1 MLFSELKKILSQKPK
16 VFIVTHK
23 SPDGDAMGSSLGL
36 ANFLIAKNCAV
47 TVVAPTEYPEFL
59 FWIKGNDKVKIWGKD
74 NDLIES
80 AAAEANV
87 IFCLD
92 FNALHRIDE
101 VGQLVANSS
110 AKKVMIDHHQQP
122 GDFADLTIS
131 DTSACST
138 AEMIYE
144 FIEDL
149 GETNLIDQAVAEA
162 LYCGIMTDTGSF
174 RFPSTSAKTHQIT
187 AKLIDTGM
195 DHSLIHRR
203 IYDSNSRSR
212 LTLIGHCLLNMECM
226 DDLGVA
232 IIKLSKEDHKKFNIK
247 KGDSEGIVNYG
258 LSMTHIKCSVFLRED
273 RGIVKMSFRS
283 KDDFD
288 VNQFARE
295 YFNGGGHINAA
306 GGMSKKTLEE
316 AVVDFKNNIKT
327 FIEAYA

>member
-1 MLFSELKKILSQKPK
+1 MLLKELKEILHQKPK

-36 ANFLIAKNCAV
+36 SNFLEKKGCEV

-59 FWIKGNDKVKIWGKD
+59 FWIKGNENVKVWGKD
-74 NDLIES
+74 NEEIKRS
-80 AAAEANV
+80 AETADV

-101 VGQLVANSS
+101 VGDLVKKSA
-110 AKKVMIDHHQQP
+110 AKKIMIDHHQQP
-122 GDFADLTIS
+122 DNFADLMIS

-138 AEMIYE
+138 AEMVYE
-144 FIEDL
+144 FIEQL
-149 GETNLIDQAVAEA
+149 GEKHLIDSSIAEA
-162 LYCGIMTDTGSF
+162 LYCGIVTDTGSF
-174 RFPSTSAKTHQIT
+174 RFPSTSAKTH
-187 AKLIDTGM
+187 LISAQLMDTGM
-195 DHSLIHRR
+195 DHSLVHRR
-203 IYDSNSRSR
+203 VYDSNSRAR
-212 LTLIGHCLLNMECM
+212 LNLIGHCLLNMETI

-232 IIKLSKEDHKKFNIK
+232 IIKLSKEDHKKFNVK

-258 LSMTHIKCSVFLRED
+258 LSMSAIQCSVFLRED

-288 VNQFARE
+288 VNQFARK

-306 GGMSKKTLEE
+306 GGMSNKSLEE
-316 AVVDFKNNIKT
+316 AVQEFKSTIKIY
-327 FIEAYA
+327 IENHV